1 MLRAHA
7 RTVRI
12 PPIFFHPDYDRR
24 PWHLTRS
31 ADPARECGRSRA
43 RGNASCNGF
52 HIPPVGTFTPPW
64 RR

>member
-1 MLRAHA
+1 M
-7 RTVRI
+7 

-24 PWHLTRS
+24 PWPLTRS
-31 ADPARECGRSRA
+31 ADPAHRAGA
-43 RGNASCNGF
+43 RGLVATARNRAC